1 MVKFLAQLFSTDFMP
16 HVYCLRSPGLV
27 WLHAV
32 SDGLIALA
40 YFLIPLSLI
49 RLVQRRR
56 DLVFHWLF
64 ILFAVFILS
73 CGATHVISIVTLW
86 HPIYRVDG
94 LVKLIT
100 ALASLLTAVLLIR
113 FIPQISLLPSP
124 EQWRLSNEELKA
136 EISQRKS
143 VEAAMR
149 SLNAELEQRV
159 EDRTKQLEEQ
169 NIRLQDLKAAW
180 DLAHGFIRTLDSR
193 ITFWCEGSE
202 QLYGWKKEE
211 ATGKSSHTLL
221 QTQFPK
227 PLAEIER
234 ELLEKGSWSGE
245 LVHTTKSGSRLQV
258 ATHWIIRRDERDGSV
273 SVIEVNNDITDRLRA
288 EEASRRLADI
298 VGSSKDAIIGINPDG
313 MVTSWNGSAELLFGY
328 KAEEMI
334 GQTVQRLTPAPLRQE
349 ELRIFEDAG
358 SSLGA
363 KRYETVRVDRG
374 GKAIDVAITVSP
386 IRDSQGTAMGTSM
399 IVRDISE
406 AKAQEEA
413 VRVSEERQRLAVDA
427 GQIGLW
433 YLDVASGRCIWTQ
446 RCKELH
452 GVKADSEVPDYP
464 KPLELIHADDREAM
478 RQALAGTIE
487 GARDLAVEYRTR
499 GLDFRT
505 KWIQCRGRAQLDASG
520 LVKGVH
526 GTVIDLTAR
535 REMEDKLRRV
545 NTELEQFAYAA
556 AHDLQEPLRNVALAA
571 EMFKADSHGLNAHAL
586 NQHGLN
592 PHSLNPYVL
601 REEREPSLLNVMIDN
616 AKRMEAM
623 VKDLLAYSRSLDA
636 AEEQKCSADAN
647 QVLETALENLAA
659 GIAEKGAE
667 ITRDPLPVVSMQ
679 PNHLRQ
685 VLQNLIGNAVKYG
698 AQRPLKIHIGVKGLY
713 GDVLLFVK
721 DNGMGISPQF
731 HDRVFGMFKRLH
743 DGSVK
748 GTGIG
753 LAVCKRIVEHY
764 GGKIWIESQAGE
776 GATFFFTVPS
786 VDENR

>member
-1 MVKFLAQLFSTDFMP
+1 MIDFFDQLFSTDFMP
-16 HVYCLRSPGLV
+16 HVFCLRTPGLV
-27 WLHAV
+27 WLHAI
-32 SDGLIALA
+32 SDGLIAVA
-40 YFLIPLSLI
+40 YFLIPLALI

-64 ILFAVFILS
+64 VLFAVFILS
-73 CGATHVISIVTLW
+73 CGATHVISIITLW
-86 HPIYRVDG
+86 HPIYRFDG
-94 LVKLIT
+94 LVKVIT

-113 FIPQISLLPSP
+113 FIPQISMLPSP

-136 EISQRKS
+136 EIGQRKS

-149 SLNAELEQRV
+149 LLNAELEQRV
-159 EDRTKQLEEQ
+159 EDRTKELEEQ

-180 DLAHGFIRTLDSR
+180 DLAHGFIRTLDST
-193 ITFWCEGSE
+193 ITFWCAGSE

-211 ATGKSSHTLL
+211 AVGQSSHALL
-221 QTQFPK
+221 QTRFPK
-227 PLAEIER
+227 PLAEIEQ
-234 ELLEKGSWSGE
+234 ELLEKGSWEGE
-245 LVHTTKSGSRLQV
+245 LSHATKSGSRLQV
-258 ATHWIIRRDERDGSV
+258 AAHWIIRRDERTGAV

-298 VGSSKDAIIGINPDG
+298 VGSSKDAIIGITRDG
-313 MVTSWNGSAELLFGY
+313 IVTSWNGSAQLLFGY

-334 GQTVQRLTPAPLRQE
+334 GESVQRLTPGALRQE
-349 ELRIFEDAG
+349 ELRMFEDAG
-358 SSLGA
+358 SSLAA
-363 KRYETVRVDRG
+363 KLYETVRVARG

-386 IRDSQGTAMGTSM
+386 IRDSQGAVMGTSM

-433 YLDVASGRCIWTQ
+433 YLDAESGRSIWTQ

-452 GVKADSEVPDYP
+452 GVKADSAVPDYP
-464 KPLELIHADDREAM
+464 ESLELIHADDREAM
-478 RQALAGTIE
+478 QQALNDTIR
-487 GARDLAVEYRTR
+487 GASDLAVEYRTR
-499 GLDFRT
+499 GVDFRT

-520 LVKGVH
+520 AVKGVH

-571 EMFKADSHGLNAHAL
+571 EMVKA
-586 NQHGLN
+586 N
-592 PHSLNPYVL
+592 PSGV
-601 REEREPSLLNVMIDN
+601 REAREPALLNVMIDN
-616 AKRMEAM
+616 AQRMEAM

-636 AEEQKCSADAN
+636 AEEQTVSADAN
-647 QVLETALENLAA
+647 QVLETALQNLAA

-667 ITRDPLPVVSMQ
+667 ITRDRLPVVSMHPQ
-679 PNHLRQ
+679 HLRQ
-685 VLQNLIGNAVKYG
+685 VLQNLIGNALKYC
-698 AQRPLKIHIGVKGLY
+698 AQRPLKIHIGVRDLY
-713 GDVLLFVK
+713 GDVLLFVR
-721 DNGMGISPQF
+721 DNGMGIAPQF
-731 HDRVFGMFKRLH
+731 HSRAFGMFKRLH
-743 DGSVK
+743 GGSVK

-764 GGKIWIESQAGE
+764 GGRIWIESQAGE
-776 GATFFFTVPS
+776 GATFLFTVPAA
-786 VDENR
+786 DESR

>member
-1 MVKFLAQLFSTDFMP
+1 MVNFFAQLFSTDFMP
-16 HVYCLRSPGLV
+16 HVYCLRFPGLV
-27 WLHAV
+27 WLHAT

-40 YFLIPLSLI
+40 YFLIPLALI
-49 RLVQRRR
+49 RLVQRRQ

-64 ILFAVFILS
+64 VLFAVFILS
-73 CGATHVISIVTLW
+73 CGATHVISIITLW
-86 HPIYRVDG
+86 HPIYRFDA
-94 LVKLIT
+94 LVKIIT

-113 FIPQISLLPSP
+113 FIPQISMLPSP

-149 SLNAELEQRV
+149 SLNADLEQRV
-159 EDRTKQLEEQ
+159 EDRTKELEDQ

-211 ATGKSSHTLL
+211 ATGKSSHALL

-227 PLAEIER
+227 PLAEIEE
-234 ELLEKGSWSGE
+234 ELLEKGSWQGE
-245 LVHTTKSGSRLQV
+245 LAHTTKSGSRLQV
-258 ATHWIIRRDERDGSV
+258 AAHWIIRRDERAGSV

-298 VGSSKDAIIGINPDG
+298 VGSSKDAIIGINRDG
-313 MVTSWNGSAELLFGY
+313 IVTSWNGSAELLFGY
-328 KAEEMI
+328 QEEEMI
-334 GQTVQRLTPAPLRQE
+334 GQTVQRLTPSPLRDE
-349 ELRIFEDAG
+349 ELRIFADAS

-363 KRYETVRVDRG
+363 QRYETVRLARG
-374 GKAIDVAITVSP
+374 GKVIDVAITVSP
-386 IRDSQGTAMGTSM
+386 IRDSRGAVMGTSM
-399 IVRDISE
+399 ILRDISE
-406 AKAQEEA
+406 SKAQEEA

-433 YLDVASGRCIWTQ
+433 YLDVESGRSIWTQ

-452 GVKADSEVPDYP
+452 GLKADSPAPDYP
-464 KPLELIHADDREAM
+464 DPLELIHADDRETM
-478 RQALAGTIE
+478 RQALSETIQ
-487 GARDLAVEYRTR
+487 GGSDLAVEYRTR

-505 KWIQCRGRAQLDASG
+505 KWIQCRGRAQIDPSG
-520 LVKGVH
+520 KVKGVH

-571 EMFKADSHGLNAHAL
+571 EMVKANAH
-586 NQHGLN
+586 
-592 PHSLNPYVL
+592 SL

-636 AEEQKCSADAN
+636 AEEQPDPADAN
-647 QVLETALENLAA
+647 LVLETTLQNLAA

-667 ITRDPLPVVSMQ
+667 ITRDPLPVVLMQ

-685 VLQNLIGNAVKYG
+685 ILQNLIGNALKYG
-698 AQRPLKIHIGVKGLY
+698 AQRPLKIHIGVKDLY
-713 GDVLLFVK
+713 GDVLLFVR

-731 HDRVFGMFKRLH
+731 HDRAFGMFKRLH

-764 GGKIWIESQAGE
+764 GGRIWIESQTGE

-786 VDENR
+786 TSGNR